1 MRATRLLL
9 PLAATI
15 AAALP
20 AAAQAAP
27 TLDGVQVA
35 DRPGR
40 GATVTVTGHWDRALL
55 RRPVAQRGTIG
66 LRLRRAGRPVL
77 AHIGWST
84 DLHRGDAPR
93 FLHRFR
99 LTATQARGLVR
110 TRYGRARAAQDATTT
125 LTPIVSHLVDGD
137 GDGDYEVGTTSDDGC
152 DHTGQGVD
160 LSGCNL
166 EGVYWPGVDLNSAT
180 LEHTN
185 LTGATLTNAN
195 LAFILA
201 PYTLLAGTDM
211 TGATVTGAT
220 FIAAEGP
227 DADFTNA
234 NLTDAEIDDS
244 DFAGVTL
251 TGAQLTGS
259 SCKLTNW
266 GSGTNVTA
274 SPCPSS

>member
-1 MRATRLLL
+1 VRA
-9 PLAATI
+9 
-15 AAALP
+15 
-20 AAAQAAP
+20 
-27 TLDGVQVA
+27 
-35 DRPGR
+35 
-40 GATVTVTGHWDRALL
+40 
-55 RRPVAQRGTIG
+55 
-66 LRLRRAGRPVL
+66 
-77 AHIGWST
+77 
-84 DLHRGDAPR
+84 
-93 FLHRFR
+93 
-99 LTATQARGLVR
+99 
-110 TRYGRARAAQDATTT
+110 RYGRARAAQDATTT

-195 LAFILA
+195 L
-201 PYTLLAGTDM
+201 
-211 TGATVTGAT
+211 
-220 FIAAEGP
+220 
-227 DADFTNA
+227 
-234 NLTDAEIDDS
+234 TDAEIDDS

-259 SCKLTNW
+259 TCKLTNW